1 MAALDNIASE
11 LLKSANEADL
21 NYKKTRDQAQ
31 RDKAVRLRRIV
42 ENLRQL
48 VFGGSGVSQI
58 IAGTNITISPAGGT
72 GIVTVNATGGSG
84 TATGYGSFYSNVT
97 QTLAAINTPQAVTL
111 GSTYEANGTSTSGS
125 RIYMDKAGTYQ
136 FSYVAQVSNNA
147 NSVEYAEFW
156 IKYNGVTYPNSGT
169 RITLAPRKS
178 STEPSEQL
186 MSLILNGTS
195 LNDNDYIELFWEA
208 TSTQVSLKY
217 EPATIDYPA
226 TPSIIANIIPIGGGS
241 SSVEDLSD
249 LGDVSI
255 SLPTEGQFLVYNQT
269 TSLWENRTAEVAP
282 PSGELDIDGGTFLV
296 PGGGFNF
303 DGGTFT

>member
-1 MAALDNIASE
+1 MFRPPTKYSE
-11 LLKSANEADL
+11 YLQDVRKSIDYILKRVNSK
-21 NYKKTRDQAQ
+21 Y
-31 RDKAVRLRRIV
+31 
-42 ENLRQL
+42 
-48 VFGGSGVSQI
+48 VSQI
-58 IAGTNITISPAGGT
+58 VAGSNITISPADGT
-72 GIVTVNATGGSG
+72 GVVTISAAGVEP
-84 TATGYGSFYSNVT
+84 TGYGSFYSNVT
-97 QTLAAINTPQAVTL
+97 QPIAAINTPQAVL
-111 GSTYEANGTSTSGS
+111 IGNTYEANGTSTSGS
-125 RIYMDKAGTYQ
+125 RIYLDNAGTYQ
-136 FSYVAQVSNNA
+136 FSYIAQVYNFA

-178 STEPSEQL
+178 STEGSEQL

-195 LNDNDYIELFWEA
+195 ISDNDYIELFWES
-208 TSTQVSLKY
+208 TSTQVSLQY
-217 EPATIDYPA
+217 QPATIDYPA
-226 TPSIIANIIPIGGGS
+226 TPSVIANIIPIGGGS